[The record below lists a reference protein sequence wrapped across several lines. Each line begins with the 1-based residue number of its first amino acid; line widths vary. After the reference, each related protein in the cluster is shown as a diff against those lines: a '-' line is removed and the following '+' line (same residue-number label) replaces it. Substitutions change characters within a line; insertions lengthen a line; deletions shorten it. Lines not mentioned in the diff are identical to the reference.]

1 VVQSVFLVKRETNLV
16 GEKGLMFEKCQIDV
30 SVKFFHV
37 FWCFVFSLLYVFY
50 RLEVG
55 SRRASPT
62 CVQMLRM
69 VVGGEDDCDCDSV
82 CGVGE
87 SVVVFV

>member
-1 VVQSVFLVKRETNLV
+1 MVQSVFLVKRETNLV

-30 SVKFFHV
+30 SVKFFHG

-69 VVGGEDDCDCDSV
+69 VVGGEDECDCDSV

>member
-1 VVQSVFLVKRETNLV
+1 LV

-30 SVKFFHV
+30 SVKIFHV
-37 FWCFVFSLLYVFY
+37 CWCFVFSLLYVFY

-62 CVQMLRM
+62 CVQFFRM
-69 VVGGEDDCDCDSV
+69 VVGGEDNCDWDSV

-87 SVVVFV
+87 SVFLLV